1 MNGNEFADA
10 ITKILD
16 DQNMDPQ
23 ATRRLLIAL
32 TLDTR
37 TEIAAC
43 SIANTKHH
51 DMLEQLIKTQN
62 ETLLELTGMIQRHDD
77 YIQTHP
83 SLVYLLRFRTK
94 ETVATVLAIVIILSA
109 WYVSGIRQP
118 ILEWLGLP
126 VF

>member
-1 MNGNEFADA
+1 MNGNEFAEA

-16 DQNMDPQ
+16 DQDMDPQ

-43 SIANTKHH
+43 SIANNKHH
-51 DMLEQLIKTQN
+51 DMLEQLIETQN
-62 ETLLELTGMIQRHDD
+62 ETLSELKDMIQRHDD

-83 SLVYLLRFRTK
+83 SLVYLLRYQTK
-94 ETVATVLAIVIILSA
+94 ETFAVFFFIILALSL

-118 ILEWLGLP
+118 ILKWLGWP